1 MMPASISSP
10 MRARAYG
17 AEKPSRKL
25 LHPDTDKGDT
35 RKMQRLNAAKTDA
48 LKLIGMKAE
57 VEAAAAA

>member
-1 MMPASISSP
+1 MY
-10 MRARAYG
+10 R
-17 AEKPSRKL
+17 AEKPSRNL

-57 VEAAAAA
+57 VRAAAAA